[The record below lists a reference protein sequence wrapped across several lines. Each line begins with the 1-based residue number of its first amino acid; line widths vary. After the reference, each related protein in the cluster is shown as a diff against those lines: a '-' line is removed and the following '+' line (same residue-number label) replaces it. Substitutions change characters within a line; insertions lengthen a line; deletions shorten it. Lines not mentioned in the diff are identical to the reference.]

1 MIGNRERHFM
11 SDIPSSNPPPFG
23 GPASGIIE
31 RAKDIILKP
40 RETWARIDAE
50 PATTQSIYVPYVMVL
65 AAIGPIAQF
74 IGGQVFGYSGFGI
87 TFHPPLVGALISA
100 ILSYGLTLAS
110 TFVLALVID
119 GLAPNFGG
127 QKNQIQALKVA
138 AYSATA
144 GWLVGIFG
152 LVPPL
157 AILGLLG
164 LYSLYLLYLGL
175 PILMKVPQDKA
186 IGYTVVVVI
195 VAVVLF
201 VIIGVIVAALT
212 APSIGVRL

>member
-1 MIGNRERHFM
+1 MN
-11 SDIPSSNPPPFG
+11 DIPTSNPTPPPS
-23 GPASGIIE
+23 PASGIIE
-31 RAKDIILKP
+31 RAKNIILKP
-40 RETWARIDAE
+40 KETWVAIDSE
-50 PATTQSIYVPYVMVL
+50 PATTQSIYMPYVLVL

-74 IGGQVFGYSGFGI
+74 IGGQVFGYGAFGI
-87 TFHPPLVGALISA
+87 SFHPPIGTALVSA
-100 ILSYGLTLAS
+100 ILSYGLALAT
-110 TFVLALVID
+110 TFALALVID

-127 QKNQIQALKVA
+127 QKNQVQALKVA

-144 GWLVGIFG
+144 GWLAGIFG
-152 LVPPL
+152 LIPAL

-186 IGYTVVVVI
+186 LGYTVVVII

-201 VIIGVIVAALT
+201 LIVGAIVASLT
-212 APSIGVRL
+212 APSLRGISI

>member
-1 MIGNRERHFM
+1 MN
-11 SDIPSSNPPPFG
+11 DTPSSNPTPPVS
-23 GPASGIIE
+23 PAAGVIQ

-40 RETWARIDAE
+40 AATWSVIDTE
-50 PATTQSIYVPYVMVL
+50 SATTQSIYMPYVLIL

-74 IGGQVFGYSGFGI
+74 VGGQAFGYGGFGI
-87 TFHPPLVGALISA
+87 SFHPPLVGALISA
-100 ILSYGLTLAS
+100 ILSYGLALAT
-110 TFVLALVID
+110 TFVLALIID

-127 QKNQIQALKVA
+127 QKNHIQALKVA

-144 GWLVGIFG
+144 GWLAGIFG
-152 LVPPL
+152 LVPAL

-195 VAVVLF
+195 AAIALF
-201 VIIGVIVAALT
+201 VVMGVIVAALT
-212 APSIGVRL
+212 APLLVTSIQM

>member
-1 MIGNRERHFM
+1 MN
-11 SDIPSSNPPPFG
+11 DIPTSNPTPPP

-31 RAKDIILKP
+31 RAKNIILKP
-40 RETWARIDAE
+40 KETWVAIDTE
-50 PATTQSIYVPYVMVL
+50 PATTQSIYMPYVLVL

-74 IGGQVFGYSGFGI
+74 IGGQVFGYGAFGI
-87 TFHPPLVGALISA
+87 SFHPPIGTALVSA
-100 ILSYGLTLAS
+100 ILSYGLALAT
-110 TFVLALVID
+110 TFALSLVID

-127 QKNQIQALKVA
+127 QKNQVQALKVA

-144 GWLVGIFG
+144 GWLAGIFG
-152 LVPPL
+152 LIPAL

-186 IGYTVVVVI
+186 LGYTVVVII

-201 VIIGVIVAALT
+201 LIVGAIIRALA
-212 APSIGVRL
+212 APSLPGISI